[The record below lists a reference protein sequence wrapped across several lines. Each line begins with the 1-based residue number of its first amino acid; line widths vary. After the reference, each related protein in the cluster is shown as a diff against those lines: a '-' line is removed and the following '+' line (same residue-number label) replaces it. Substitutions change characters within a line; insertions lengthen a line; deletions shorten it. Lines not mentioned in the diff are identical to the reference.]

1 MDYDAW
7 ARRQSVGTN
16 FISPRRSTM
25 MQGKWNRCLS
35 RIGGVALIGGLALAS
50 YSGGVIPAEA
60 HNNDRHGYNHPNPFK
75 QILNKLDEVL
85 TKFDGARGGG
95 EAGSYTMRWDANN
108 PSASRFTVL
117 ADFGNAAVRDNNTG
131 LVWEKL
137 PSGSGT
143 WLDAR
148 LKCLEKNVGG
158 TRGWRLPS
166 VVELVSLID
175 ASPGAP
181 VISVV
186 FEGVSLVPYWSATTN
201 AASNNT
207 SLSVDFGSIVLV
219 GATGKTNGSTLPY
232 WCVRGSMGES
242 TY

>member
-1 MDYDAW
+1 
-7 ARRQSVGTN
+7 
-16 FISPRRSTM
+16 M

-35 RIGGVALIGGLALAS
+35 RIGGVALIGGLVLAS
-50 YSGGVIPAEA
+50 YGGGVAPAEA
-60 HNNDRHGYNHPNPFK
+60 RDNERHGYNHPNPFK

-85 TKFDGARGGG
+85 TKLGSAGGGG
-95 EAGSYTMRWDANN
+95 EEGNYTSRWDTNK

-117 ADFGNAAVRDNNTG
+117 AELGNAAVRDNNTG

-143 WLDAR
+143 WVDAR
-148 LKCLEKNVGG
+148 LKCVEKNVGG

-186 FEGVSLVPYWSATTN
+186 FDGVSPVSYWSATTN
-201 AASNNT
+201 AASTNT
-207 SLSVDFGSIVLV
+207 ILSVDFGSNGLV
-219 GATGKTNGSTLPY
+219 GATGKLNGSTLPY
-232 WCVRGSMGES
+232 WCVRGSMSES
-242 TY
+242 AY